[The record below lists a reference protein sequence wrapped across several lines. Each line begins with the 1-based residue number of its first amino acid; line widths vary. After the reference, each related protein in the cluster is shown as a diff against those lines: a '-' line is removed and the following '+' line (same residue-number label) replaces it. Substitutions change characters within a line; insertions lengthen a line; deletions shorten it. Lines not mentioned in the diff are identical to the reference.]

1 MASKLL
7 PFFLANGHQRAKG
20 RAGRKASKT
29 PLMPERGPL
38 RLPPF
43 SGWGFLLGLA
53 PCQSCEIGRLKSLP
67 LARRPVSTPQ
77 PHSPA
82 QAFVI

>member
-1 MASKLL
+1 MAYKLL
-7 PFFLANGHQRAKG
+7 PFFLHDEPQRAKG

-43 SGWGFLLGLA
+43 PAGAFCLALLRYCPAKLA
-53 PCQSCEIGRLKSLP
+53 
-67 LARRPVSTPQ
+67 V
-77 PHSPA
+77 
-82 QAFVI
+82 